1 MNWVDVA
8 AVIALVGGIV
18 VGLRTGVVTIVSAL
32 LGTAVA
38 TTLASRFDN
47 DLANVFSF
55 MPGANG
61 DRIAAFIAVFLAVLI
76 AFQIIG
82 MMIKTLFHLLFMG
95 WIDQAGG
102 GALGLIVAAVLFGA
116 IASLLGNFSGGEF
129 KQDIQDSKVAQFL
142 ADQTIIV
149 EGLLPSEYQKLNDL
163 QDQRR

>member
-8 AVIALVGGIV
+8 AVISLLAGIAI
-18 VGLRTGVVTIVSAL
+18 GLRTGVVAIVASL
-32 LGTAVA
+32 IGTAVA

-61 DRIAAFIAVFLAVLI
+61 DRIAAFIAIFLAVLI

-82 MMIKTLFHLLFMG
+82 MMVKTLFHLLFVG

-102 GALGLIVAAVLFGA
+102 AVLGLVVAAVLFGA
-116 IASLLGNFSGGEF
+116 IASLLGNFSEGKF
-129 KQDIQDSKVAQFL
+129 RQDIQDSKVAQFL
-142 ADQTIIV
+142 ADKTIIV
-149 EGLLPSEYQKLNDL
+149 EGLLPSDYQRLKDL
-163 QDQRR
+163 